1 MSKLSTKE
9 EMFAQKC
16 VELDNQSEA
25 LRIAYPHTRKWKP
38 DSVWNR
44 ASELALK
51 PEVKA
56 RIKEIQGEMADKE
69 IITKESILKDLVE
82 ISQGSIMD
90 YVDVEEK
97 DAENGSI
104 QVMKIKDLD
113 KLSES
118 QKRRIKHIKTTRYG
132 LEIELYPITDTHQ
145 MIAKMC
151 GFNEPDKVDLNNKMT
166 GNDSIDIETM
176 LKLAKKNN
184 D

>member
-1 MSKLSTKE
+1 MKLTAKE
-9 EMFAQKC
+9 ELFAQKC
-16 VELDNQSEA
+16 VELDNQTEA
-25 LRIAYPHTRKWKP
+25 LRIAYPHMSKWTSKAQ
-38 DSVWNR
+38 WTR
-44 ASELALK
+44 ASVLANSNK
-51 PEVKA
+51 VRQ
-56 RIKEIQGEMADKE
+56 RIKEIKDEMADKE
-69 IITKESILKDLVE
+69 IITKEAILKDLVE

-90 YVDVEEK
+90 YIDVEEK